1 MSDEVPAGMPA
12 SEYGIEA
19 RERRG
24 YVVGLVLAVLLTGGA
39 FALVWMKLM
48 SGSAALAVLGALAAV
63 QIVVHLRFFL
73 HIDLARSHRD
83 DLKLILFAGLILL
96 VMVSGTIWILY
107 DQHMRMMP

>member
-1 MSDEVPAGMPA
+1 MTDDIPAGLPA
-12 SEYGIEA
+12 SEYESEG
-19 RERRG
+19 RERRS
-24 YVVGLVLAVLLTGGA
+24 YVVGLVLAVLLTGSA
-39 FALVWMKLM
+39 FGLVWMKLM
-48 SGSAALAVLGALAAV
+48 SGSAALAVLGLLAAV

>member
-1 MSDEVPAGMPA
+1 MSDEAPPGLPA
-12 SEYGIEA
+12 SEYGTEG

-24 YVVGLVLAVLLTGGA
+24 YVVGLVLALLLTGSA
-39 FALVWMKLM
+39 FALVWLKLL
-48 SGSAALAVLGALAAV
+48 SGGAALAVLGLLAFL
-63 QIVVHLRFFL
+63 QMVVHFRFFL

-96 VMVSGTIWILY
+96 VMVSGTIWILF

>member
-1 MSDEVPAGMPA
+1 MSDDVPAGMPA
-12 SEYGIEA
+12 SEYESAG

-24 YVVGLVLAVLLTGGA
+24 YVVGLLLALLLTGGA
-39 FALVWMKLM
+39 FALVWLKLM
-48 SGSAALAVLGALAAV
+48 SGGAALAVLGLLAVV